1 MAREFARAFYHSSK
15 WIKTSKAYAL
25 SRHYICELCGGQG
38 KLVHHKIHLNESNI
52 NDLNISLAWSNL
64 QYLCIECHN
73 GVHGKVADKKI
84 IFDSSGD
91 VVGVVPPVAAR
102 QTKIYST
109 VLDVC
114 INTQV
119 RQGTV

>member
-15 WIKTSKAYAL
+15 WIKTSKAYAV

-38 KLVHHKIHLNESNI
+38 KLVHHKIHLSEDNI

-64 QYLCIECHN
+64 QYLCVECHN
-73 GVHGKVADKKI
+73 KIHGTGEDRKI

-91 VVGVVPPVAAR
+91 VVGVVPPGGG
-102 QTKIYST
+102 ST
-109 VLDVC
+109 NENL
-114 INTQV
+114 QY
-119 RQGTV
+119 RA